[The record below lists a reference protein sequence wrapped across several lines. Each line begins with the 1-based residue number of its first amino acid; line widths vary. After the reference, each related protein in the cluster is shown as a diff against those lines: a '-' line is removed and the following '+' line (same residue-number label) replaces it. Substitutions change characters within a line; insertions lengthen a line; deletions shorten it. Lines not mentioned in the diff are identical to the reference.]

1 MQTLY
6 LPLNPKCSNFKGEKT
21 FETFVVKKIK
31 MKNLYINNRF
41 FFSLIGVGIL
51 YVFAFFFPGLMMVA
65 HIVLLLV
72 FLATMVDYLLLF
84 REKDGVLAQRI
95 LPEKLSNGDENPV
108 KVDIKNNYSFK
119 INTKIIDEIPFQFQK
134 RDFLIQKQIAPG
146 KNTLFQYILEPKERG
161 EYSFGALNIFVS
173 SPLGFISKRFTF
185 QKDAMLP
192 AYPSFVHLT
201 KYELMALQNEFLLGG
216 IKRIRKLGHTME
228 FEQIKEYVPGDDVR
242 TINWKATSKTNRL
255 MVNQFQDEK
264 SQRIFM
270 LIDKGRT
277 MKMPFKGLSLLDY
290 SINAS
295 MALSHIILK
304 KGDRAGMMT
313 FSKKTENKVAADNKS
328 GQLRRISEALYNIK
342 TDFYESDF
350 NRLYQDVKYSV
361 NQRSLVLLFTN
372 FETLDALNRQMKYLR
387 GIAKNHLLVVVFFK
401 NSELQNLL
409 HKNPESIQEIYD
421 EVIAEKFEFEKKL
434 IIQELRKYGIYSVY
448 TLPENLNVDVI
459 NKYLEIKARGIL

>member
-1 MQTLY
+1 
-6 LPLNPKCSNFKGEKT
+6 
-21 FETFVVKKIK
+21 

-41 FFSLIGVGIL
+41 FFTLIGVGIL
-51 YVFAFFFPGLMMVA
+51 YVFAFFFSFLMIIG

-72 FLATMVDYLLLF
+72 FLAAMVDYLLLF
-84 REKDGVLAQRI
+84 REKDGILAQRI

-108 KVDIKNNYSFK
+108 KVDIKNKYSFK
-119 INTKIIDEIPFQFQK
+119 IYTKVIDEIPFQFQK
-134 RDFLIQKQIAPG
+134 RDFLIEKEIEAG

-161 EYSFGALNIFVS
+161 EYSFGALNVFAS
-173 SPLGFISKRFTF
+173 SPLGFVSRRFTF

-192 AYPSFVHLT
+192 AYPSFIHLR
-201 KYELMALQNEFLLGG
+201 KYELMALQNEFFLGG

-228 FEQIKEYVPGDDVR
+228 FEQIKEYVPGDDIR
-242 TINWKATSKTNRL
+242 TINWKATSKMNRL

-313 FSKKTENKVAADNKS
+313 FSKRTENKVAADNKS
-328 GQLRRISEALYNIK
+328 GQLRKISESLYNIK
-342 TDFYESDF
+342 TDFFESDF

-361 NQRSLVLLFTN
+361 NQRSLLLLFTN

-401 NSELQNLL
+401 NSELQTVL

-448 TLPENLNVDVI
+448 TLPENLNVEVI

>member
-1 MQTLY
+1 
-6 LPLNPKCSNFKGEKT
+6 
-21 FETFVVKKIK
+21 

-41 FFSLIGVGIL
+41 FFAFIGVGIL
-51 YVFAFFFPGLMMVA
+51 YVFAFFFSFLMVVG

-72 FLATMVDYLLLF
+72 FLAAMVDYLLLF
-84 REKDGVLAQRI
+84 REKDGILAQRI

-108 KVDIKNNYSFK
+108 KVDIKNKYSFK
-119 INTKIIDEIPFQFQK
+119 IYTKIIDEIPFQFQK
-134 RDFLIQKQIAPG
+134 RDFLIEKEIEAG
-146 KNTLFQYILEPKERG
+146 KNTFFQYILEPKERG
-161 EYSFGALNIFVS
+161 EYSFGALNIFAS
-173 SPLGFISKRFTF
+173 SPLGFVSRRFMF

-192 AYPSFVHLT
+192 AYPSFIHLR

-277 MKMPFKGLSLLDY
+277 MKMPCKGLSLLDY

-328 GQLRRISEALYNIK
+328 GQLRKISESLYNIR
-342 TDFYESDF
+342 TDFFESDF
-350 NRLYQDVKYSV
+350 NRLYQDIKYSV

-401 NSELQNLL
+401 NSELQTLL

-448 TLPENLNVDVI
+448 TLPENLNVEVI